1 MAMEFFEYRLVI
13 EAVVIVAVAIGA
25 YKAKGIVKTDNP
37 GPANYK
43 RPSMMSKETKKETEK
58 IWDKT
63 RLEETCDEIHKR
75 VDLRLKTI
83 ETGVGEIKG
92 EVKDIGNFLR
102 NGKWE

>member
-1 MAMEFFEYRLVI
+1 MVMEFLEYRFII

-37 GPANYK
+37 GPVNYK
-43 RPSMMSKETKKETEK
+43 RPSLMSKETKKETEK

-75 VDLRLKTI
+75 VDLRLETI

-92 EVKDIGNFLR
+92 NVKDICNFLR
-102 NGKWE
+102 NGKWD